1 MDLGQALNLGQQIA
15 LQAESHGHWVAG
27 GRIASRISWART
39 ISVDSD
45 KALLADLLYDV
56 IGTSVASQ
64 ESVVVSFALAQQVA
78 IGKMNAFEAVCMAAG
93 LGGDTDT
100 IAAILGAML
109 GACLGL
115 ESWPV
120 EMIDKVKAVNSLEL
134 EPLVQGL
141 LALR

>member
-1 MDLGQALNLGQQIA
+1 
-15 LQAESHGHWVAG
+15 VAG
-27 GRIASRISWART
+27 GRIASRISWARS

-45 KALLADLLYDV
+45 NGLLADVLYDV

-78 IGKMNAFEAVCMAAG
+78 IGEMSAFDALCMAAS

-120 EMIDKVKAVNSLEL
+120 EMIDKVKVVNDLEL
-134 EPLVQGL
+134 EPLVTGL

>member
-1 MDLGQALNLGQQIA
+1 M
-15 LQAESHGHWVAG
+15 
-27 GRIASRISWART
+27 
-39 ISVDSD
+39 
-45 KALLADLLYDV
+45 

-78 IGKMNAFEAVCMAAG
+78 IGEMNAFEAVCMAAG

-120 EMIDKVKAVNSLEL
+120 AMIDTVKAVNSLAL
-134 EPLVQGL
+134 EPLVEGL